1 MKKMLLVAMALAL
14 PLLAGAQT
22 FTETRDITC
31 GDTSIVGSLGYPTWN
46 PAQIVDLPT
55 YGHAM
60 LLGDFIEPN
69 LLQYVA
75 PPHFEGVDT
84 LVVACAHATQ
94 ITCDTGIYVYQISC
108 PDPVSPVFAN
118 LVHCNDSVYINN
130 LSGWWAPQIVVQ
142 AQYGH
147 AEIILEPTD
156 GAGLAYRPDSGFE
169 GLDAV
174 VVSLMGGTETYLYL
188 FQVYCDLTTGSRELT
203 VEQLDVFPNPATS
216 ELFVK
221 DAGFVKAWNLI
232 DMSGITSPL
241 DVLTTGHLLRLNLS
255 DVPPGVYVLYGLTSD
270 ALLIKKIV
278 VKR

>member
-1 MKKMLLVAMALAL
+1 MLLVAMALAL

-108 PDPVSPVFAN
+108 PDPVSPVFPN

-130 LSGWWAPQIVVQ
+130 LSGWWAPQVLQQ
-142 AQYGH
+142 AQHGH

-156 GAGLAYRPDSGFE
+156 GAGIAYRPDPGFE

-174 VVSLMGGTETYLYL
+174 TVSLMGGTQFYLYL
-188 FQVYCDLTTGSRELT
+188 FQVYCDLTTGNSELQAEEIT
-203 VEQLDVFPNPATS
+203 VFPNPATN
-216 ELFVK
+216 ELFVQY
-221 DAGFVKAWNLI
+221 AGHVNAWNLI
-232 DMSGITSPL
+232 AMNGARRLVDVKPL
-241 DVLTTGHLLRLNLS
+241 GNLLRLDLS
-255 DVPPGVYVLYGLTSD
+255 DIPPGVYVLCGLTTSD
-270 ALLIKKIV
+270 TLLVKKIV